1 MLPSSDEEDEEATS
15 EEVQLLPAGSLHSS
29 RHRWMRRIMSMSEE
43 YCVFLIMPA
52 LCMCAVYALTMD
64 WYATETFVLSTN
76 SSLLLQPS
84 PFLVNAVEIQ
94 VVSEKAGP
102 VLYGFTASPQL
113 GSEASW
119 SELHDMIVAPDQ
131 LESIQAFAFW
141 LNKGSFLNV
150 TCSIKQTGGGNV
162 LVRILQEHKSTSDWI
177 QDFKQ
182 KSQLQCNQATDGT
195 FQYRVPRDGN
205 YSLVVDNLDTQ
216 SMEVLLGL
224 QVLATLYNTDTAVY
238 LCIPFPKAC
247 QLQFSLFGNR
257 AAVLSTPNYHQSNF
271 WKVKLSY
278 KVRWFAL
285 ATALGCVFFIASTM
299 FKLASQLHS
308 RHGRG
313 DQNRGQDEECDWGDY
328 DEINGADDTCNS
340 AFCVVCLDACK
351 NSFFIPCGHSAT
363 CLPCGLRLKNEEGQ
377 ACPVC
382 KEPIE
387 MVNQMF
393 HA

>member
-1 MLPSSDEEDEEATS
+1 MDPASVQPAEVPSAPSIWMLPSSDEEDEEATS

-29 RHRWMRRIMSMSEE
+29 RHRWMRRIMSMLEE
-43 YCVFLIMPA
+43 YCVCLIMPA

-64 WYATETFVLSTN
+64 WYATETLVLSTN
-76 SSLLLQPS
+76 SSLLLEPS
-84 PFLVNAVEIQ
+84 AFLVNAVEIQ

-119 SELHDMIVAPDQ
+119 SELRDMIVAPDQ
-131 LESIQAFAFW
+131 LESIQVFAFW
-141 LNKGSFLNV
+141 LNKGSLLNV
-150 TCSIKQTGGGNV
+150 TCSIKQPGGGNV
-162 LVRILQEHKSTSDWI
+162 LVRILQ
-177 QDFKQ
+177 
-182 KSQLQCNQATDGT
+182 DGT

-257 AAVLSTPNYHQSNF
+257 AAVLSTPNYYQSNF

-313 DQNRGQDEECDWGDY
+313 DPNRGQDEECDCGDY
-328 DEINGADDTCNS
+328 DEIIGADDTCNS